1 LTDGKFIRDCQ
12 VEDLIKPM
20 ILIMTET
27 ELKIYRELGKDTAEI
42 MEEVCYEVQP
52 GMTELKVASTGTRFP
67 L

>member
-1 LTDGKFIRDCQ
+1 
-12 VEDLIKPM
+12 
-20 ILIMTET
+20 MTET